1 MRPRAL
7 RDIGADLTA
16 DPVDRVARLAALG
29 REDARAG
36 YRVLARAEHGL
47 GPCSVERDQ
56 RECDSDGPNPG
67 SDHGRPFLSGLGDR
81 RESFHPTVADA
92 TRIIPKSQQLLEL
105 QLQYPWRVRVPDLGI
120 VEDCHAEGMF
130 LSRLKA
136 VPANWRRQR
145 RKMPMTTR
153 VRRLPTTREETE
165 TLP

>member
-56 RECDSDGPNPG
+56 RECDSDGPNHG

-81 RESFHPTVADA
+81 RERFHPTGADA

-105 QLQYPWRVRVPDLGI
+105 QLQYPCEYACRTWALSKTATPKACSSPGSRPFQRTGGAN
-120 VEDCHAEGMF
+120 AE
-130 LSRLKA
+130 RY
-136 VPANWRRQR
+136 P
-145 RKMPMTTR
+145 
-153 VRRLPTTREETE
+153 
-165 TLP
+165 